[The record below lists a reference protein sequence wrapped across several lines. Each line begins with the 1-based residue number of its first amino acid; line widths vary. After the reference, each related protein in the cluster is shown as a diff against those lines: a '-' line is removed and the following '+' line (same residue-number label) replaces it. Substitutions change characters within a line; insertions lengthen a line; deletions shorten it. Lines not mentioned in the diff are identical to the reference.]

1 MKSKIEFFL
10 KSRIFINST
19 WLFILQIFNTIL
31 PLITLPYVTRIL
43 GASNYGVFSLS
54 LNWITYFQ
62 IIVEYG
68 FGFTGARK
76 VSIGNTE
83 RNKLNLQKLY
93 SNIITARIILLFI
106 AYILM
111 NSISIFT
118 HISINQY
125 ISMNILFMMVIG
137 VTFQLTWLFQG
148 MQNMK
153 IITIINVISRVFSVI
168 LIFLLVKEQKHIY
181 VYCFCYSITFI
192 LSAFIGIIYANK
204 KYGLKIKVNK
214 ITEVFLEIKD
224 GWDMFISQ
232 AISKIFSGFGITI
245 LGFVTTSNMVG
256 VYSAISKIPF
266 VLILFFSPINQA
278 LFPYISI
285 QFNNSFNKGENIVKK
300 FLKYTI
306 LGFCT
311 VGLGIIFFREEIV
324 NIIFGEN
331 YQEYADLIIPL
342 IIWTIISI
350 VNNFLG
356 PQYLV
361 ASGNSRLYSKAFSIS
376 IMITILLN
384 ITLGYKYNIY
394 GIAFA
399 SVLGE
404 FLLMIL
410 LIFNIYVN
418 LKRKDL

>member
-1 MKSKIEFFL
+1 MSKI
-10 KSRIFINST
+10 T
-19 WLFILQIFNTIL
+19 D
-31 PLITLPYVTRIL
+31 
-43 GASNYGVFSLS
+43 A
-54 LNWITYFQ
+54 
-62 IIVEYG
+62 
-68 FGFTGARK
+68 
-76 VSIGNTE
+76 
-83 RNKLNLQKLY
+83 
-93 SNIITARIILLFI
+93 
-106 AYILM
+106 
-111 NSISIFT
+111 
-118 HISINQY
+118 
-125 ISMNILFMMVIG
+125 
-137 VTFQLTWLFQG
+137 
-148 MQNMK
+148 
-153 IITIINVISRVFSVI
+153 
-168 LIFLLVKEQKHIY
+168 
-181 VYCFCYSITFI
+181 
-192 LSAFIGIIYANK
+192 
-204 KYGLKIKVNK
+204 
-214 ITEVFLEIKD
+214 FLELKD
-224 GWDMFISQ
+224 GWDLFISQ

-245 LGFVTTSNMVG
+245 LGFITTSNMIG

-266 VLILFFSPINQA
+266 VLILFFSPISQA

-285 QFNNSFNKGENIVKK
+285 QFNNSFNKAENIVKK

-306 LGFCT
+306 LGFCII
-311 VGLGIIFFREEIV
+311 GLEIIFFREEIV
-324 NIIFGEN
+324 SIVFGKN

-376 IMITILLN
+376 IMITIFLN
-384 ITLGYKYNIY
+384 IILGYKYNIY

>member
-10 KSRIFINST
+10 KSRIFINSA
-19 WLFILQIFNTIL
+19 WLFILQIFNTIV
-31 PLITLPYVTRIL
+31 PLVTLPYITRIL
-43 GASNYGVFSLS
+43 GTSNYGVFSLS

-62 IIVEYG
+62 VIVEYG
-68 FGFTGARK
+68 FGFTGVKK
-76 VSIGNTE
+76 VSVRDTE
-83 RNKLNLQKLY
+83 RDKINLQKLY

-106 AYILM
+106 TYVLM

-118 HISINQY
+118 HVSINQY
-125 ISMNILFMMVIG
+125 ISMNILFIMIIG
-137 VTFQLTWLFQG
+137 IAFQLTWLFQG
-148 MQNMK
+148 MQDMK
-153 IITIINVISRVFSVI
+153 VITIINAISRLFSVI
-168 LIFLLVKEQKHIY
+168 LIFLLIKEPKHIY
-181 VYCFCYSITFI
+181 VYCFCYSTTFV
-192 LSAFIGIIYANK
+192 LSALIGIIYANR
-204 KYGLKIKVNK
+204 KYGLRIKMSK
-214 ITEVFLEIKD
+214 ITDAFLELKD
-224 GWDMFISQ
+224 GWDLFISQ

-245 LGFVTTSNMVG
+245 LGFVTTSNMIG
-256 VYSAISKIPF
+256 IYSAISKIPF
-266 VLILFFSPINQA
+266 VLILFFSPISQA

-285 QFNNSFNKGENIVKK
+285 QFNNSFNKAENAVKK

-311 VGLGIIFFREEIV
+311 IGLGIIFFREEIV
-324 NIIFGEN
+324 SIVFGES

-376 IMITILLN
+376 IMITIFLN
-384 ITLGYKYNIY
+384 IILGYKYNIY

-410 LIFNIYVN
+410 LIFNIYIN

>member
-1 MKSKIEFFL
+1 MNL
-10 KSRIFINST
+10 KLIISSNKLLKNSL

-68 FGFTGARK
+68 FSFTGTRK
-76 VSIGNTE
+76 VSVGETG
-83 RNKLNLQKLY
+83 RNKFNLQKLY
-93 SNIITARIILLFI
+93 NNIITARIILLFI
-106 AYILM
+106 TYILM
-111 NSISIFT
+111 NIVSIFT
-118 HISINQY
+118 HASINQY
-125 ISMNILFMMVIG
+125 ISMNILFIMIIG
-137 VTFQLTWLFQG
+137 IAFQLTWLFQG
-148 MQNMK
+148 MQDMK
-153 IITIINVISRVFSVI
+153 VITIINAISRLFSVI
-168 LIFLLVKEQKHIY
+168 LIFLLIKEPKHIY
-181 VYCFCYSITFI
+181 VYCFCYSTTFI
-192 LSAFIGIIYANK
+192 LSALIGIIYANK
-204 KYGLKIKVNK
+204 KYGLRIKMSK
-214 ITEVFLEIKD
+214 ITDAFLELKD
-224 GWDMFISQ
+224 GWDLFISQ

-245 LGFVTTSNMVG
+245 LGFITTSNMIG

-266 VLILFFSPINQA
+266 VLILFFSPISQA

-285 QFNNSFNKGENIVKK
+285 QFNNSFNKAENIVKK

-306 LGFCT
+306 LGFCII
-311 VGLGIIFFREEIV
+311 GLGIIFFREEIV
-324 NIIFGEN
+324 SIVFGKN

-376 IMITILLN
+376 IMITIFLN
-384 ITLGYKYNIY
+384 IILGYKYNIY

>member
-1 MKSKIEFFL
+1 MNL
-10 KSRIFINST
+10 KLIISSNKLLKNSL

-68 FGFTGARK
+68 FSFTGTRK
-76 VSIGNTE
+76 VSVGETG
-83 RNKLNLQKLY
+83 RNKFNLQKLY
-93 SNIITARIILLFI
+93 NNIITARIILLFI
-106 AYILM
+106 TYILM
-111 NSISIFT
+111 NIVSIFT
-118 HISINQY
+118 HASINQY
-125 ISMNILFMMVIG
+125 ISMNILFIMIIG
-137 VTFQLTWLFQG
+137 IAFQLTWLFQG
-148 MQNMK
+148 MQDMK
-153 IITIINVISRVFSVI
+153 VITIINAISRLFSVI
-168 LIFLLVKEQKHIY
+168 LIFLLIKEPKHIY
-181 VYCFCYSITFI
+181 VYCFCYSTTFI
-192 LSAFIGIIYANK
+192 LSALIGIIYANK
-204 KYGLKIKVNK
+204 KYGLRIKMSK
-214 ITEVFLEIKD
+214 ITDAFLELKD
-224 GWDMFISQ
+224 GWDLFISQ

-245 LGFVTTSNMVG
+245 LGFITTSNMIG

-266 VLILFFSPINQA
+266 VLILFFSPISQA

-285 QFNNSFNKGENIVKK
+285 QFNNSFNKAENIVKK

-306 LGFCT
+306 LGFCII
-311 VGLGIIFFREEIV
+311 GLEIIFFREEIV
-324 NIIFGEN
+324 SIVFGKN

-376 IMITILLN
+376 IMITIFLN
-384 ITLGYKYNIY
+384 IILGYKYNIY